1 MLGKSWWDCWLLL
14 LYCKKKVI
22 LAEFNF
28 GKMLFRRLYKFHE
41 QVKSNWIWL
50 TLTSYITTAL
60 LTIGLHNWQPG
71 QKGMLLDGYLTA
83 LAGILTTIVVTTF
96 SFVFVAL
103 QLASVQ
109 FSPRIIRSFF
119 EYDHFSRFFLW
130 SFLACVGYLMGLQY
144 FGWSEASLI
153 YPKFGIVGS
162 FYLILMVFPLFIHHI
177 VGNINASSITQNIAR
192 RTIEEIDELYE
203 SLPFFEAETGKLQ
216 LLAPESGYLDSIRY
230 EALEA
235 LFPLEK
241 DVKMTVRP
249 HIGSFVI
256 KGGLLAEIDCPPA
269 LRDFYAQ
276 LTKPIQACFV
286 IDKFRSYKQDI
297 PFGIRQLVDIAI
309 KAISPAVNDPTTAL
323 NCIDYLGTIIQRAAQ
338 SEANSREAKL
348 LSQKNI
354 HIREFSFEQLVDLA
368 FDQIY
373 FWGKEDYI
381 VVRHLLKTITNLLPF
396 MPSQDKLKV
405 LIRQVEDFELQYL
418 HDEDQKGRL
427 TSTFPRKEHRNSL
440 RDHLFEF
447 YKEALEVIGEKAPDA
462 GVFSGRQE
470 QFRSSLK
477 ALAKCYE

>member
-1 MLGKSWWDCWLLL
+1 
-14 LYCKKKVI
+14 
-22 LAEFNF
+22 
-28 GKMLFRRLYKFHE
+28 
-41 QVKSNWIWL
+41 
-50 TLTSYITTAL
+50 
-60 LTIGLHNWQPG
+60 
-71 QKGMLLDGYLTA
+71 
-83 LAGILTTIVVTTF
+83 
-96 SFVFVAL
+96 
-103 QLASVQ
+103 
-109 FSPRIIRSFF
+109 
-119 EYDHFSRFFLW
+119 
-130 SFLACVGYLMGLQY
+130 MGLQY

-203 SLPFFEAETGKLQ
+203 SLPFFKAETGKLQ

-447 YKEALEVIGEKAPDA
+447 YEGVLEVIGEKAPDA

>member
-1 MLGKSWWDCWLLL
+1 
-14 LYCKKKVI
+14 
-22 LAEFNF
+22 
-28 GKMLFRRLYKFHE
+28 
-41 QVKSNWIWL
+41 
-50 TLTSYITTAL
+50 
-60 LTIGLHNWQPG
+60 
-71 QKGMLLDGYLTA
+71 MLLDGYLTA

-203 SLPFFEAETGKLQ
+203 SLPFFKAETGKLQ

-447 YKEALEVIGEKAPDA
+447 YEGVLEVIGEKAPDA

>member
-1 MLGKSWWDCWLLL
+1 
-14 LYCKKKVI
+14 
-22 LAEFNF
+22 
-28 GKMLFRRLYKFHE
+28 MLFRRLYKFHE
-41 QVKSNWIWL
+41 QVKSSWIWL
-50 TLTSYITTAL
+50 TLTSYIITAL
-60 LTIGLHNWQPG
+60 LTIGLHFWQPG
-71 QKGMLLDGYLTA
+71 QKGVLLDGYLTA

-119 EYDHFSRFFLW
+119 EYDHFCRFFLW

-153 YPKFGIVGS
+153 FPKFGIVGS

-192 RTIEEIDELYE
+192 RTIEEIDDLYE
-203 SLPFFEAETGKLQ
+203 SLPTTTKQIGKIHIP
-216 LLAPESGYLDSIRY
+216 APISGYLDSIRY
-230 EALEA
+230 EALVA
-235 LFPLEK
+235 LLPEDS
-241 DVKMTVRP
+241 DVSITVRP

-256 KGGLLAEIDCPPA
+256 KGGVLAEIDCPPA
-269 LRDFYAQ
+269 KREAYLGLVKA
-276 LTKPIQACFV
+276 IQQCFI

-323 NCIDYLGTIIQRAAQ
+323 NCIDYLGSIIQRAAQ

-348 LSQKNI
+348 LAQKNI

-396 MPSQDKLKV
+396 MPSEDKLNV
-405 LIRQVEDFELQYL
+405 LFRQVEDFELQYL
-418 HDEDQKGRL
+418 HDEEQKGKL
-427 TSTFPRKEHRNSL
+427 TATFPRKEHRNSL
-440 RDHLFEF
+440 RDHLAEF
-447 YKEALEVIGEKAPDA
+447 YEGALEAIGEKTPTSVVLSRKQA
-462 GVFSGRQE
+462 

-477 ALAKCYE
+477 AVAKCYE